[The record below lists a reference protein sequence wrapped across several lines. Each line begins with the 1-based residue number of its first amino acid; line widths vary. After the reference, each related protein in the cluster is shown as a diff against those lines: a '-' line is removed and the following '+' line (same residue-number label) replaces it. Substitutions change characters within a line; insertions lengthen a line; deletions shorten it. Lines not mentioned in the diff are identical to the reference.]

1 MESNEENKSLDRNE
15 KQEMTSEDVE
25 NNSTANQE
33 LRSESEEND
42 YGENPQTTA
51 QPSENI
57 PGENQKNDNTK
68 TKTKSKKASK
78 NKSGGSALIGGVV
91 GGVISAVIVVLLF
104 TTNVIPVG
112 NSTGS
117 SADTKGNNDSST
129 PEVIKT
135 LSSENADTSTN
146 IEETSEAVVGVVN
159 LQKQS
164 VWTQSQEAGTGS
176 GIIYKKENGKAY
188 IVTNQHVVEGA
199 QEVEIVLND
208 DERVQAKVLGT
219 DALTDL
225 AVLEVNGEK
234 IDTVANIG
242 TSEGLKVGET
252 VIAIGNPLGMNFAN
266 TVTKGIVSGLNRS
279 VSIDTN
285 GDARP
290 DWVTEVIQ
298 TDAAINPGN
307 SGGALVNSDGEVIGI
322 NSMKIAKQEVE
333 GIGFAIPM
341 DSALPIMEQLEQN
354 GEIERPLIGIS
365 TASLNQVPPQYRS
378 EIALPEDVKG
388 GMVVADVQT
397 GSSADTAGLQQFDVI
412 TKING
417 NEITSILELRKYL
430 YSETKIGDTIEIE
443 FYRDG
448 KAQTA
453 ELQLQARE

>member
-1 MESNEENKSLDRNE
+1 MDNNEDNNSLNHNEGWETTSNSTEHD
-15 KQEMTSEDVE
+15 E
-25 NNSTANQE
+25 NNREHQE
-33 LRSESEEND
+33 LRSESTENNHNE
-42 YGENPQTTA
+42 YQQTSPQ
-51 QPSENI
+51 SN
-57 PGENQKNDNTK
+57 ENQQEKNN
-68 TKTKSKKASK
+68 KASK
-78 NKSGGSALIGGVV
+78 NKSRGSTLLGGVV
-91 GGVISAVIVVLLF
+91 GGVISALIVVFLF
-104 TTNVIPVG
+104 TTNIIPLD
-112 NSTGS
+112 NSTNS
-117 SADTKGNNDSST
+117 SADTNEGNDNSAS
-129 PEVIKT
+129 EVIKT
-135 LSSENADTSTN
+135 LSTEDADTSTN
-146 IEETSEAVVGVVN
+146 IEETSEAVVGVIN

-164 VWTQSQEAGTGS
+164 VWTQSEEAGTGS

-188 IVTNQHVVEGA
+188 VVTNQHVVEGA
-199 QEVEIVLND
+199 QEVEIVLNN
-208 DERVQAKVLGT
+208 DERMQAKVLGT
-219 DALTDL
+219 DKLTDL

-242 TSEGLKVGET
+242 SSEDLKVGET

-290 DWVTEVIQ
+290 DWITEVIQ

-307 SGGALVNSDGEVIGI
+307 SGGALVNADGEVIGI

-378 EIALPEDVKG
+378 EIKLPEDVKG

-397 GSSADTAGLQQFDVI
+397 GSSADAAGLQQFDVI

-417 NEITSILELRKYL
+417 NEITSILELRKFL

-453 ELQLQARE
+453 NLQLQARD

>member
-1 MESNEENKSLDRNE
+1 MENNEENKSLDRNE
-15 KQEMTSEDVE
+15 KEEMTSEDVE
-25 NNSTANQE
+25 NNNAADQE
-33 LRSESEEND
+33 LRSESAKNNYD
-42 YGENPQTTA
+42 GGQQTTDQTA
-51 QPSENI
+51 ENI
-57 PGENQKNDNTK
+57 SDKNQHTDYA
-68 TKTKSKKASK
+68 KTKSKKASK
-78 NKSGGSALIGGVV
+78 NKSGGSALFGGVL
-91 GGVISAVIVVLLF
+91 GGIISAIIVVVLF
-104 TTNVIPVG
+104 TTNIIPLG

-117 SADTKGNNDSST
+117 SADTNGNNGSSA

-146 IEETSEAVVGVVN
+146 IEETSKAVVGVLN

-176 GIIYKKENGKAY
+176 GIIYKKEDGKAY

-208 DERVQAKVLGT
+208 DERIQAKVLGT

-234 IDTVANIG
+234 INTVANIG
-242 TSEGLKVGET
+242 SSEDLKVGET

-279 VSIDTN
+279 VSMDTN
-285 GDARP
+285 GDGQP

-307 SGGALVNSDGEVIGI
+307 SGGALVNGDGKVIGI

-378 EIALPEDVKG
+378 EITLPENVKG

-397 GSSADTAGLQQFDVI
+397 GSSADSAGLQQFDVI

-430 YSETKIGDTIEIE
+430 YSETQIGDTIEIE
-443 FYRDG
+443 YYRDG

-453 ELQLQARE
+453 DLQLQARE